1 MPQTILKRS
10 IYIGLGGTGIKALR
24 KTKKM
29 YIDNYGE
36 VPPMIQFMGID
47 TDQGEYEKKE
57 KILSDLVYLAKGE
70 QCSISVGGNPADYV
84 NANRREMPWLKAP
97 NDGMVRTL
105 DRGAGQVR
113 TNGRIA
119 FIYNITNIK
128 MALTT
133 AYTNAS
139 SYQIVNNARYAP
151 AQGNVEIHVIFSLG
165 GGTGCGTFLDL
176 AYLIRKMFGKNVNL
190 YGYAVLPQ
198 VFREMMPTGPAMMRV
213 KPNAYGALQDLDYL
227 MHLGPNDEPLTLNW
241 ISDSYTEEDFARIQ
255 TPFDLVYLVDNINGK
270 AVKYDKV
277 ENLADVISL
286 ALVAASG
293 EIGTTNAS
301 VFDNVI
307 QVMNE
312 GSLNVN
318 NKKAWVASVGTSD
331 IVFKGNEVADTYAKK
346 VIVRMI
352 QRAFNSKEDGN
363 RLATTW
369 IDDIKIREDN
379 GQDQVIDALC
389 DKKPKQ
395 SLDITDQKEPKSEVD
410 LYCDSIIKKATES
423 AEKAKKDLEAKVPQS
438 LAETVSG
445 YLKSGDCFVTTT
457 KDFISNVKSQIDIF
471 IGEMEEEK
479 VGFENKTDILKQKLD
494 IAVKT
499 LRDEANKGL
508 ISRSK
513 RRIEEANE
521 ETLMAAANY
530 VENEIEIIRRLYAVQ
545 FFNTILKE
553 LAKHQN
559 SVDNIEGFLNNLKIQ
574 YTAALNKM
582 TATGRSTTMEVDIA
596 EDIIRAL
603 KVDDATLLFN
613 DFYQFVGEGGLESVA
628 TTEEMEQIFY
638 DYAKNR
644 PEYSEWLG
652 KTVSEVIDSLSE
664 EEFLEVCRKAVEKAE
679 PLLKVDGK
687 GKKVPNGTTVDQA
700 IAHSYF
706 ICVEDK
712 DSNRFK
718 KSKGFQESIQA
729 TQRIEYVST
738 GLKDRI
744 IIYRQDYVVPGYA
757 VFGVDDWRREYD
769 QTKVSCHFDE
779 IIHQRMIQEN
789 YSLEPS
795 DVDEEVIGLW
805 VKGFIFGLI
814 KFDKDLGH
822 GSYVYLNKKTGK
834 AAKQYWVDTETYYR
848 KDAYDKFC
856 AQSREALEWF
866 KEEIE
871 RIKNQMGSKQVEEL
885 VDIVTYH
892 PNYQLHFSQ
901 YEHAGFVP
909 ASVESLKES
918 KYNRVVEKAPKIKET
933 RSQEPSIAL
942 FMQEME
948 YVDKLLA
955 KEI

>member
-84 NANRREMPWLKAP
+84 TANRREMSWLKAP

-133 AYTNAS
+133 AYTKAS
-139 SYQIVNNARYAP
+139 NYQIVNNKLYAP
-151 AQGNVEIHVIFSLG
+151 ASGNVEIHVIFSLG
-165 GGTGCGTFLDL
+165 GGTGCGTFLDF
-176 AYLIRKMFGKNVNL
+176 AYLIRKMFGKSVNL

-198 VFREMMPTGPAMMRV
+198 VFREMVPTGPAMMRV

-227 MHLGPNDEPLTLNW
+227 MHLGPNDEPVTFNW
-241 ISDSYTEEDFARIQ
+241 ISDAYTAEDFARIQ

-277 ENLADVISL
+277 DNLADVISL

-331 IVFKGNEVADTYAKK
+331 VVFKGKEVADTYAKK

-352 QRAFNSKEDGN
+352 QRAFNSQEDGN

-369 IDDIKIREDN
+369 IDEVKIRENN

-389 DKKPKQ
+389 SKKPKLG
-395 SLDITDQKEPKSEVD
+395 LDITDQKEPKAEVD
-410 LYCDSIIKKATES
+410 LYCDSVIKNATDS
-423 AEKAKKDLEAKVPQS
+423 AEKAKKELEGRVPQQ
-438 LAETVSG
+438 LADTVSG
-445 YLKSGDCFVTTT
+445 YLKSGDCFVTTA
-457 KDFISNVKSQIDIF
+457 KDFLASVKEQINIF

-479 VGFENKTDILKQKLD
+479 AAFEEKTASLKQKLD

-499 LRDEANKGL
+499 LKEEANKGFL
-508 ISRSK
+508 SRK
-513 RRIEEANE
+513 QRRIDEAAEESVN
-521 ETLMAAANY
+521 AAGKY
-530 VENEIEIIRRLYAVQ
+530 VENQIEIVRRLYAVQ

-553 LAKHQN
+553 LAKHLN
-559 SVDNIEGFLNNLKIQ
+559 TVENIEDYLNNLKIQ
-574 YTAALNKM
+574 YSASLNKM
-582 TATGRSTTMEVDIA
+582 AATGRSTTMEVDIA
-596 EDIIRAL
+596 EEIIRTL

-613 DFYQFVGEGGLESVA
+613 DFYPFVGQGGLESVA
-628 TTEEMEQIFY
+628 TTEDMDVIFQN
-638 DYAKNR
+638 YAQSR
-644 PEYSEWLG
+644 PEYAEWQN
-652 KTVSEVIDSLSE
+652 KTVSEVIDALSE
-664 EEFLEVCRKAVEKAE
+664 DDFLEVCRKAVEKAE

-712 DSNRFK
+712 DNNRFK
-718 KSKGFQESIQA
+718 KSQGFQESIQA

-738 GLKDRI
+738 GLKDRVI
-744 IIYRQDYVVPGYA
+744 FYRQDYVVPGYA
-757 VFGVDDWRREYD
+757 VFGVDEWKREYD

-779 IIHQRMIQEN
+779 NIHQRMLKEN
-789 YSLEPS
+789 YSLDPS
-795 DVDEEVIGLW
+795 DLDVEVLGLW
-805 VKGFIFGLI
+805 VKGFVFGLI
-814 KFDKDLGH
+814 KFDKEIGH
-822 GSYVYLNKKTGK
+822 GSYVYYNKKTGK

-856 AQSREALEWF
+856 AQSKEALEWF

-871 RIKNQMGSKQVEEL
+871 RIKVEMGSRQVEEL
-885 VDIVTYH
+885 CEIVKYY
-892 PNYQLHFSQ
+892 PNYQLHFSN
-901 YEHAGFVP
+901 YEQAGYVEVP
-909 ASVESLKES
+909 LEVLKENMS
-918 KYNRVVEKAPKIKET
+918 LRKKEAYKGPNNT
-933 RSQEPSIAL
+933 RSQEASIAL
-942 FMQEME
+942 FTEEIE
-948 YVDKLLA
+948 YVDQRLS

>member
-84 NANRREMPWLKAP
+84 TANRREMSWLKAP

-133 AYTNAS
+133 AYTKAS
-139 SYQIVNNARYAP
+139 SYQIVNNKLYAP
-151 AQGNVEIHVIFSLG
+151 ASGNVEIHVIFSLG
-165 GGTGCGTFLDL
+165 GGTGCGTFLDF
-176 AYLIRKMFGKNVNL
+176 AYLIRKMFGKSVNL

-198 VFREMMPTGPAMMRV
+198 VFREMVPTGPAMMRV

-227 MHLGPNDEPLTLNW
+227 MHLGPNDEPVTFNW
-241 ISDSYTEEDFARIQ
+241 ISDAYTAEDFARIQ

-277 ENLADVISL
+277 DNLADVISL

-331 IVFKGNEVADTYAKK
+331 VVFKGKEVADTYAKK

-352 QRAFNSKEDGN
+352 QRAFNSQEDGN

-369 IDDIKIREDN
+369 IDEVKIRENN

-389 DKKPKQ
+389 SKKPKLG
-395 SLDITDQKEPKSEVD
+395 LDITDQKEPKAEVD
-410 LYCDSIIKKATES
+410 LYCETVIKNATES
-423 AEKAKKDLEAKVPQS
+423 AEKAKKGLEATVPQH

-445 YLKSGDCFVTTT
+445 YLKSGDCFITTT
-457 KDFISNVKSQIDIF
+457 KDFLSSVKEQINIF

-479 VGFENKTDILKQKLD
+479 SGFEEKTASLKQKLD

-499 LRDEANKGL
+499 LKEEANKG
-508 ISRSK
+508 IFTRK
-513 RRIEEANE
+513 QRRIDEATEESIN
-521 ETLMAAANY
+521 AAGKY
-530 VENEIEIIRRLYAVQ
+530 VENQIEIVRRLYAVQ

-553 LAKHQN
+553 LTKHEN
-559 SVDNIEGFLNNLKIQ
+559 TVENIEDYLNNLKIQ
-574 YTAALNKM
+574 YNASLNKM
-582 TATGRSTTMEVDIA
+582 AATGRSTTMEVDIA
-596 EDIIRAL
+596 EDIIRTL

-613 DFYQFVGEGGLESVA
+613 DFYPFVGEGGLESVA
-628 TTEEMEQIFY
+628 TTEDMDVIFQN
-638 DYAKNR
+638 YAQSR
-644 PEYSEWLG
+644 PEYTEWQN
-652 KTVSEVIDSLSE
+652 KTVSEVIDALSE
-664 EEFLEVCRKAVEKAE
+664 DDFLEVCRKAVEKAE

-712 DSNRFK
+712 DNNRFK
-718 KSKGFQESIQA
+718 RSQGFQESIQA

-738 GLKDRI
+738 GLKDRV

-757 VFGVDDWRREYD
+757 VFGVDEWRREYD

-779 IIHQRMIQEN
+779 NIHQRMLKEN

-795 DVDEEVIGLW
+795 DLDVEVLGLW
-805 VKGFIFGLI
+805 VKGFVFGLI
-814 KFDKDLGH
+814 KFDKEIGH
-822 GSYVYLNKKTGK
+822 GSYVYFNKKTGK

-856 AQSREALEWF
+856 SQSKEALEWF

-871 RIKNQMGSKQVEEL
+871 RKKVEMGSRQVEEL
-885 VDIVTYH
+885 CEIVKYY
-892 PNYQLHFSQ
+892 PNYQLHFSN
-901 YEHAGFVP
+901 YEQAGYVEVP
-909 ASVESLKES
+909 LETLKENMSLK
-918 KYNRVVEKAPKIKET
+918 KKETYKGPNNT
-933 RSQEPSIAL
+933 RSQEASIAL
-942 FMQEME
+942 FTEEIE
-948 YVDKLLA
+948 YVDQRLS

>member
-84 NANRREMPWLKAP
+84 TANRREMSWLKAP

-133 AYTNAS
+133 AYTKAS
-139 SYQIVNNARYAP
+139 SYQIVNNKQYAP
-151 AQGNVEIHVIFSLG
+151 ASGNVEIHVIFSLG
-165 GGTGCGTFLDL
+165 GGTGCGTFLDF
-176 AYLIRKMFGKNVNL
+176 AYLIRKMFGKSVNL

-198 VFREMMPTGPAMMRV
+198 VFREMVPTGPAMMRV

-227 MHLGPNDEPLTLNW
+227 MHMGPNDEPITFNW
-241 ISDSYTEEDFARIQ
+241 ISDAYTAEDYARIQ

-277 ENLADVISL
+277 DNLADVISL

-331 IVFKGNEVADTYAKK
+331 VVFKGKEVADTYAKK

-352 QRAFNSKEDGN
+352 QRAFNSQEDGN

-369 IDDIKIREDN
+369 IDQVKIRENN

-389 DKKPKQ
+389 AKKPK
-395 SLDITDQKEPKSEVD
+395 LGLEITDQKEPKPEVD
-410 LYCDSIIKKATES
+410 LYCDTVIKNATES
-423 AEKAKKDLEAKVPQS
+423 AEKAKKELETTVPQN

-445 YLKSGDCFVTTT
+445 YLKSGDCFITTT
-457 KDFISNVKSQIDIF
+457 KDFISSVKEQIDIF

-479 VGFENKTDILKQKLD
+479 AGFEEKTASLKQKLD

-499 LRDEANKGL
+499 LKEEANKG
-508 ISRSK
+508 IFTRNK
-513 RRIEEANE
+513 RRIEEAMDESVTN
-521 ETLMAAANY
+521 AANY
-530 VENEIEIIRRLYAVQ
+530 VENRIEIIRRLYAVQ
-545 FFNTILKE
+545 FFNTILRE

-559 SVDNIEGFLNNLKIQ
+559 TVESIEDYLNNLKIQ
-574 YTAALNKM
+574 YSAALNKM

-596 EDIIRAL
+596 EDIVRTL

-613 DFYQFVGEGGLESVA
+613 DFYPFVGEGGLESVA
-628 TTEEMEQIFY
+628 TTEDMEAIFLQ
-638 DYAKNR
+638 YAQSR
-644 PEYSEWLG
+644 PEYTEWQN

-664 EEFLEVCRKAVEKAE
+664 DDFLEVCRKAVEKAE

-712 DSNRFK
+712 DNNRFK
-718 KSKGFQESIQA
+718 KSQGFQESIQA
-729 TQRIEYVST
+729 TQRIEFVST
-738 GLKDRI
+738 GLKDRV

-757 VFGVDDWRREYD
+757 VFGVDEWRREYD

-779 IIHQRMIQEN
+779 NIHQRMIKEN

-795 DVDEEVIGLW
+795 DVDMEVLGLW

-814 KFDKDLGH
+814 KFDKEIGH
-822 GSYVYLNKKTGK
+822 GSYVFLNKKTGK
-834 AAKQYWVDTETYYR
+834 AAKQYWIDTETYYR

-856 AQSREALEWF
+856 AQSKEALEWF

-871 RIKNQMGSKQVEEL
+871 NIKNQMGSKAVEEL
-885 VDIVTYH
+885 VEIVTYH
-892 PNYQLHFSQ
+892 PNYQLHFSH
-901 YEHAGFVP
+901 YEHAGYNYVP
-909 ASVESLKES
+909 LETLKEN
-918 KYNRVVEKAPKIKET
+918 KYNKKVEKAPAIKQT
-933 RSQEPSIAL
+933 RSQEDSIAL
-942 FMQEME
+942 FTEEVE
-948 YVDKLLA
+948 YVDQRLS